1 MWFVSPSIVQLEEQG
16 RDLDE
21 INFEVFRASG
31 YLAEVTMNVIGD
43 LFTGAKQTMNWL
55 THCARL
61 LSSKG
66 HPVAWMTPLGLP
78 ALQPYRQKRASRV
91 VTALSSLVVA
101 DHSDDLPIHKSRSVS
116 AFPPNY
122 IHSLDSTHMLMTALE
137 MDRRGLSF
145 SAVHDSFWTHPCDID
160 EMNEALRDTFV
171 ELYSQPLL
179 EELKESF
186 EMRYPDLTFP
196 DLPEKGVLN
205 LSEVKESAF
214 FFQ

>member
-1 MWFVSPSIVQLEEQG
+1 M
-16 RDLDE
+16 DE
-21 INFEVFRASG
+21 LNFEIFRASG
-31 YLAEVTMNVIGD
+31 YLAEVTMHVIGD

-55 THCARL
+55 TQCARL
-61 LSSKG
+61 ISSKG
-66 HPVAWMTPLGLP
+66 HPVAWITPLGLP
-78 ALQPYRQKRASRV
+78 AIQPYRQKRSSRIITAMHS
-91 VTALSSLVVA
+91 VTVA
-101 DHSDDLPIHKSRSVS
+101 DHSDDMPIHKARSVS

-137 MDRRGLSF
+137 MDRRGLCF
-145 SAVHDSFWTHPCDID
+145 SAVHDSFWTHPSDID

-186 EMRYPDLTFP
+186 ELRYPDIEFP
-196 DLPEKGVLN
+196 DLPEKGTLP
-205 LSEVKESAF
+205 LDEVKESKF

>member
-1 MWFVSPSIVQLEEQG
+1 MNWA
-16 RDLDE
+16 
-21 INFEVFRASG
+21 VFAASG

-43 LFTGAKQTMNWL
+43 LFQGAKQTMTWL
-55 THCARL
+55 TQCARL
-61 LSSKG
+61 ISSKG
-66 HPVAWMTPLGLP
+66 YPVAWMTPLGLP
-78 ALQPYRQKRASRV
+78 ALQPYRQKRSSRV
-91 VTALSSLVVA
+91 VTALTSMTIA
-101 DHSDDLPIHKSRSVS
+101 DYSDDLPIHKSRSVS

-160 EMNEALRDTFV
+160 EMNEALRDQFV

-179 EELKESF
+179 EDLKRCFEL
-186 EMRYPDLTFP
+186 RYPDINFP
-196 DLPEKGVLN
+196 DLPEKGELK
-205 LSEVKESAF
+205 LEEVKQAMF

>member
-1 MWFVSPSIVQLEEQG
+1 MQLVTKLEELG

-21 INFEVFRASG
+21 MDWAVFGASG

-43 LFTGAKQTMNWL
+43 LFTGAKGTMNWL
-55 THCARL
+55 TQCARL

-66 HPVAWMTPLGLP
+66 YPVAWMTPLGLP
-78 ALQPYRQKRASRV
+78 ALQPYRQKHSSRI
-91 VTALSSLVVA
+91 VTALTSMTVA
-101 DHSDDLPIHKSRSVS
+101 DYSDDLPIHKSRSVS

-160 EMNEALRDTFV
+160 EMNEALREQFV
-171 ELYSQPLL
+171 ELYSLPLL
-179 EELKESF
+179 EELKQSF
-186 EMRYPDLTFP
+186 ELRYPDINFP
-196 DLPEKGVLN
+196 DLPPKGGLD
-205 LSEVKESAF
+205 LADVKKAKF